1 MSAATSNQ
9 RAARLPQ
16 ARLSQAR
23 LSQKKMKQGLL
34 VALLNQKFGNMTSAH
49 VR

>member
-9 RAARLPQ
+9 RA
-16 ARLSQAR
+16 AR

>member
-1 MSAATSNQ
+1 MRAATSNQ
-9 RAARLPQ
+9 RAARLP
-16 ARLSQAR
+16 QAR